1 MIERYVATGVFS
13 KRTTTPLTEKPNI
26 EDVPKKRA
34 PTGTD
39 VVHLHW
45 LWKRGPAALRGITSA
60 VALCGSTSIP
70 RECVTSFLDDATC
83 PMCKRLG
90 S

>member
-1 MIERYVATGVFS
+1 MTERYVATGAFTGRFPKSTV
-13 KRTTTPLTEKPNI
+13 PNV
-26 EDVPKKRA
+26 EERLKTLPGA
-34 PTGTD
+34 G

-60 VALCGSTSIP
+60 VALCGATQIN
-70 RECVTSFLDDATC
+70 RQFVTSHLDDATC
-83 PMCKRLG
+83 PKCKRLA